1 MKYLSESVLSKMDI
15 KRLRALRQSVIAH
28 IHRSERD
35 GSWCCDRKCEWIK
48 DKNHTYPN
56 KDADYAYRDLVNKYY
71 DAQASAL
78 LALVKM
84 SQEDFEQGRS
94 MSAHEL
100 LASLQARRG

>member
-1 MKYLSESVLSKMDI
+1 MHYLSESVISKMNI
-15 KRLRALRQSVIAH
+15 ERLRALRQAVIAH

-35 GSWCCDRKCEWIK
+35 GYWCCDLRCEWVK
-48 DKNHTYPN
+48 DENHTYPN

-71 DAQASAL
+71 DIQVGAL

-84 SQEDFEQGRS
+84 SQEDVKQGRT

-100 LASLQARRG
+100 LASLRARRA